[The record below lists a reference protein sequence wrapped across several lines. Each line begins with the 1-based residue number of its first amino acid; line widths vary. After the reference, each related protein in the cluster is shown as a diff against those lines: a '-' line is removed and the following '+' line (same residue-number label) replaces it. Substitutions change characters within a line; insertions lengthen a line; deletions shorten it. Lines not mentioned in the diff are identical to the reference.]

1 MRIVKSCVLRGAS
14 YIKTRIWYSIHMME
28 KAGRE
33 TEKLIEELIV
43 QFHMIEHGDVV
54 IAGVSG
60 GADSVC
66 LLLTLCSLREK
77 FGFEVKV
84 CHVNHCLRGAA
95 ADADEEYV
103 KKLCGELGVECRV
116 FRKEVELIAEKRKQ
130 SCEEAGR
137 EVRREAFEQMC
148 AENGGTKI
156 ATAHHRDDQAETVL
170 LNIARGTGIRGLCGI
185 VPVRDN
191 RIRPLL
197 SLTRDRIE
205 SYLRERGIVWRV
217 DATNEEDDYTR
228 NRIRH
233 KVLPVLENEVNDQT
247 VKHLES
253 LSRQAEE
260 ICEYLDYSVRQLW
273 KTCVSVR
280 KKDQEQ
286 KESPIELV
294 IEKESFFKVFRQ

>member
-137 EVRREAFEQMC
+137 EVRREAFEQC
-148 AENGGTKI
+148 
-156 ATAHHRDDQAETVL
+156 
-170 LNIARGTGIRGLCGI
+170 
-185 VPVRDN
+185 VPKR
-191 RIRPLL
+191 R
-197 SLTRDRIE
+197 
-205 SYLRERGIVWRV
+205 
-217 DATNEEDDYTR
+217 NEDR
-228 NRIRH
+228 NRASQRRSGG
-233 KVLPVLENEVNDQT
+233 DG
-247 VKHLES
+247 S
-253 LSRQAEE
+253 A
-260 ICEYLDYSVRQLW
+260 
-273 KTCVSVR
+273 
-280 KKDQEQ
+280 
-286 KESPIELV
+286 
-294 IEKESFFKVFRQ
+294 

>member
-1 MRIVKSCVLRGAS
+1 M
-14 YIKTRIWYSIHMME
+14 
-28 KAGRE
+28 
-33 TEKLIEELIV
+33 
-43 QFHMIEHGDVV
+43 
-54 IAGVSG
+54 
-60 GADSVC
+60 
-66 LLLTLCSLREK
+66 
-77 FGFEVKV
+77 
-84 CHVNHCLRGAA
+84 
-95 ADADEEYV
+95 
-103 KKLCGELGVECRV
+103 
-116 FRKEVELIAEKRKQ
+116 ELIAEKRKQ

-233 KVLPVLENEVNDQT
+233 KVLPVLET
-247 VKHLES
+247 K
-253 LSRQAEE
+253 
-260 ICEYLDYSVRQLW
+260 
-273 KTCVSVR
+273 
-280 KKDQEQ
+280 
-286 KESPIELV
+286 
-294 IEKESFFKVFRQ
+294 

>member
-1 MRIVKSCVLRGAS
+1 M
-14 YIKTRIWYSIHMME
+14 
-28 KAGRE
+28 
-33 TEKLIEELIV
+33 
-43 QFHMIEHGDVV
+43 

-170 LNIARGTGIRGLCGI
+170 LNIARGTG
-185 VPVRDN
+185 N
-191 RIRPLL
+191 TRPL
-197 SLTRDRIE
+197 RDRACQGQPDQTA
-205 SYLRERGIVWRV
+205 SFTYKRQNRV
-217 DATNEEDDYTR
+217 LSAGER
-228 NRIRH
+228 NRLARRR
-233 KVLPVLENEVNDQT
+233 NE
-247 VKHLES
+247 
-253 LSRQAEE
+253 
-260 ICEYLDYSVRQLW
+260 
-273 KTCVSVR
+273 
-280 KKDQEQ
+280 
-286 KESPIELV
+286 
-294 IEKESFFKVFRQ
+294 

>member
-116 FRKEVELIAEKRKQ
+116 SEKKW
-130 SCEEAGR
+130 
-137 EVRREAFEQMC
+137 
-148 AENGGTKI
+148 N
-156 ATAHHRDDQAETVL
+156 
-170 LNIARGTGIRGLCGI
+170 
-185 VPVRDN
+185 
-191 RIRPLL
+191 
-197 SLTRDRIE
+197 
-205 SYLRERGIVWRV
+205 
-217 DATNEEDDYTR
+217 
-228 NRIRH
+228 
-233 KVLPVLENEVNDQT
+233 
-247 VKHLES
+247 
-253 LSRQAEE
+253 
-260 ICEYLDYSVRQLW
+260 
-273 KTCVSVR
+273 
-280 KKDQEQ
+280 
-286 KESPIELV
+286 
-294 IEKESFFKVFRQ
+294 